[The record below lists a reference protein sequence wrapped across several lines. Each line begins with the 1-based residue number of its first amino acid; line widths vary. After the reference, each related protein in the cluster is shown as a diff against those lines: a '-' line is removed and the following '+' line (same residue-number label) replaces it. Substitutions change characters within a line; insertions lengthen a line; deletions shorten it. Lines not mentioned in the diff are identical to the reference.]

1 MFFYRKMIRIGELYN
16 VENLSNDL
24 IIEAYNKAIELKL
37 DDDFQLM
44 LKKEIL
50 RRKLELNNLSK
61 ISEF

>member
-1 MFFYRKMIRIGELYN
+1 M
-16 VENLSNDL
+16 ENLSNDL